1 MRFFEFADAE
11 AQLGLL
17 RTIIDN
23 TWAAIAKQAE
33 EQKRAEAQR
42 KANAKL
48 KPRKRKDGIGK
59 AIKKPPSPPPPPK
72 PKPPSPPPP
81 PKPKPPSPPP
91 PLKPSTKATN
101 RQPTSQPNAQL
112 PTSQQN
118 LSQPYNGAVSRLNNA
133 SFGVNP
139 HTLGGDNGV

>member
-48 KPRKRKDGIGK
+48 KPYKRKAGMGK
-59 AIKKPPSPPPPPK
+59 AIKTPPSPPPPPK

-81 PKPKPPSPPP
+81 PKPKP
-91 PLKPSTKATN
+91 KATYP
-101 RQPTSQPNAQL
+101 QPTPQPNAQL
-112 PTSQQN
+112 PTAQQN

-133 SFGVNP
+133 SFGVKS
-139 HTLGGDNGV
+139 HTFGGNNSV

>member
-48 KPRKRKDGIGK
+48 KPRKRKGGMGK
-59 AIKKPPSPPPPPK
+59 AIKMPPSASPPPK

-81 PKPKPPSPPP
+81 PPPKPKVANPQP
-91 PLKPSTKATN
+91 KP
-101 RQPTSQPNAQL
+101 QPNPQL
-112 PTSQQN
+112 PTAQQN
-118 LSQPYNGAVSRLNNA
+118 LAQPYNGAVSRLNNA
-133 SFGVNP
+133 SFGAKS
-139 HTLGGDNGV
+139 HTFGGDNGV

>member
-23 TWAAIAKQAE
+23 TWTAIAKQAE

-42 KANAKL
+42 KANARL
-48 KPRKRKDGIGK
+48 KPRKRKGGMGK
-59 AIKKPPSPPPPPK
+59 AIKTPPSAPPPPKPKPPSAPPPPK
-72 PKPPSPPPP
+72 PKPPSPQPPP
-81 PKPKPPSPPP
+81 NPKPK
-91 PLKPSTKATN
+91 ATN
-101 RQPTSQPNAQL
+101 PQPTPQPNAQL
-112 PTSQQN
+112 PTVQQN

-133 SFGVNP
+133 SFGVKS
-139 HTLGGDNGV
+139 HTFGGYNSV

>member
-33 EQKRAEAQR
+33 EQKKAEAQR

-48 KPRKRKDGIGK
+48 KPRKRKAGMGT
-59 AIKKPPSPPPPPK
+59 AIKVPTPKPPPPPPK
-72 PKPPSPPPP
+72 PKVANPQ
-81 PKPKPPSPPP
+81 PKP
-91 PLKPSTKATN
+91 
-101 RQPTSQPNAQL
+101 QPNAQL
-112 PTSQQN
+112 PTAQPN

-133 SFGVNP
+133 SFGAKS
-139 HTLGGDNGV
+139 HTFGGDNGV

>member
-23 TWAAIAKQAE
+23 TWTAIAKQAE

-48 KPRKRKDGIGK
+48 KPRKRKGGMGK
-59 AIKKPPSPPPPPK
+59 AIKTPPSAPPPPK
-72 PKPPSPPPP
+72 PKP
-81 PKPKPPSPPP
+81 
-91 PLKPSTKATN
+91 KATN
-101 RQPTSQPNAQL
+101 PQPTPQPNAQL
-112 PTSQQN
+112 PTAQQN

-133 SFGVNP
+133 SFGVKS
-139 HTLGGDNGV
+139 HTFGGDNSV

>member
-33 EQKRAEAQR
+33 EQKKAEAQR

-48 KPRKRKDGIGK
+48 KPRKRKAGMGT
-59 AIKKPPSPPPPPK
+59 AIKVPTPTPPPPPPK
-72 PKPPSPPPP
+72 PKAANPQ
-81 PKPKPPSPPP
+81 PKP
-91 PLKPSTKATN
+91 
-101 RQPTSQPNAQL
+101 QPKAQL
-112 PTSQQN
+112 PTAQQN
-118 LSQPYNGAVSRLNNA
+118 LAQPYNGALSRLNNA
-133 SFGVNP
+133 SFGAKS
-139 HTLGGDNGV
+139 HTSDGDIGV

>member
-33 EQKRAEAQR
+33 EQKQAEAQR

-48 KPRKRKDGIGK
+48 KPRKRKASMGK
-59 AIKKPPSPPPPPK
+59 AIKTPTPKPASLPPPPK
-72 PKPPSPPPP
+72 PKP
-81 PKPKPPSPPP
+81 
-91 PLKPSTKATN
+91 KATN
-101 RQPTSQPNAQL
+101 PRPTSAPNSAV
-112 PTSQQN
+112 PTTQHN
-118 LSQPYNGAVSRLNNA
+118 LAQPYDGAVSRLNNA
-133 SFGVNP
+133 SFGAKA
-139 HTLGGDNGV
+139 HTFGGDNGE

>member
-33 EQKRAEAQR
+33 EQKQAEAQR

-48 KPRKRKDGIGK
+48 KPRKRKVGMGK
-59 AIKKPPSPPPPPK
+59 AVSIPTPKPPPPK
-72 PKPPSPPPP
+72 PKP
-81 PKPKPPSPPP
+81 
-91 PLKPSTKATN
+91 KAAN
-101 RQPTSQPNAQL
+101 PQPTSAPSSPL
-112 PTSQQN
+112 ITIQQN
-118 LSQPYNGAVSRLNNA
+118 LAQPYNGAVSCLNNA
-133 SFGVNP
+133 SFGAKTN
-139 HTLGGDNGV
+139 TFGGDNGV

>member
-42 KANAKL
+42 KAGK
-48 KPRKRKDGIGK
+48 GK
-59 AIKKPPSPPPPPK
+59 AIKKPPPPPPPPK
-72 PKPPSPPPP
+72 PKPPSPQ
-81 PKPKPPSPPP
+81 P
-91 PLKPSTKATN
+91 PLKPNPKATN
-101 RQPTSQPNAQL
+101 PQPTSQPNSAL

-133 SFGVNP
+133 SFGVKP

>member
-23 TWAAIAKQAE
+23 TWTAIAKQAE

-48 KPRKRKDGIGK
+48 KPRKRKGSMGK
-59 AIKKPPSPPPPPK
+59 AIKMPPSASPPPK

-81 PKPKPPSPPP
+81 PKPKP
-91 PLKPSTKATN
+91 KAIN
-101 RQPTSQPNAQL
+101 PQPTPQPNAQL
-112 PTSQQN
+112 PTAQQN

-133 SFGVNP
+133 SFGVKS
-139 HTLGGDNGV
+139 HTFGGDNSV

>member
-23 TWAAIAKQAE
+23 TWTAIAKQAE

-48 KPRKRKDGIGK
+48 KPRKRKTGMGK
-59 AIKKPPSPPPPPK
+59 AVSIPT

-81 PKPKPPSPPP
+81 PKPKP
-91 PLKPSTKATN
+91 KAAN
-101 RQPTSQPNAQL
+101 PQPTSATNSAL
-112 PTSQQN
+112 LTTQQN
-118 LSQPYNGAVSRLNNA
+118 LAQPYNGAVSRFNNA
-133 SFGVNP
+133 SFGTKT
-139 HTLGGDNGV
+139 HTFGGDNGV